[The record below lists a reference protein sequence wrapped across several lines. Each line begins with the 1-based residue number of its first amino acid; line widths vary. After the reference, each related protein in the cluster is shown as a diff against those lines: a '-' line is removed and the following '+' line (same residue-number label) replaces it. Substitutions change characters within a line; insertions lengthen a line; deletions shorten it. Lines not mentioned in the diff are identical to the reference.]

1 MRCKWFE
8 ISVSI
13 DGRWE
18 SFENDNIF
26 KLAYQI
32 MKAKSK
38 KKRIGY
44 ITINFPR

>member
-18 SFENDNIF
+18 SFEDDNPF
-26 KLAYQI
+26 RLARRV
-32 MKAKSK
+32 MNAKSK